1 MKIKSLDQMAESNMI
16 GSLNKKITIEARA
29 DK

>member
-1 MKIKSLDQMAESNMI
+1 MKIKSLDQMAESNVI
-16 GSLNKKITIEARA
+16 GTLDKKINIEARA